1 VDDDQPPD
9 VTIDPLPEFVP
20 RSFGVSWSG
29 TCQATI
35 RFTRRR
41 QLEMPMAKPHDLDL
55 VTG

>member
-1 VDDDQPPD
+1 MRHRYVQAA
-9 VTIDPLPEFVP
+9 VTPAE
-20 RSFGVSWSG
+20 RKA
-29 TCQATI
+29 CQATI